1 MPIYRDHVV
10 YSAST
15 ALDLA
20 PEAEARH
27 GVNNQPSEGTSI
39 IYGGSET
46 TPKPH
51 FHRNL

>member
-1 MPIYRDHVV
+1 MPIYRNHVG

-15 ALDLA
+15 ASTLA

-27 GVNNQPSEGTSI
+27 GVNNQPSEGASI

-46 TPKPH
+46 
-51 FHRNL
+51 